1 MSAPLSYDTIVSE
14 RRQLLQTIMTP
25 ESSLVGYI
33 YPHTPLELFFAHHL
47 TPTLLWADPQTSGA
61 YEDSLQTFCCAYSRN
76 LFSQRAKEQLPKLAA
91 IAFPGGT
98 CDSLQNLGDVW
109 RARFP
114 EDTVLR
120 LTYPVAR
127 DEAAITYLTE
137 ELRDFSNH
145 LELTFGSKFSIDK
158 YQEAVALTAEFRAAA
173 QFIVAARILQPSIY
187 PYPEYTKL
195 IRQFFTAP
203 GPQTLHQVEQVASE
217 VQQELRAN
225 QLIPS
230 AEALRYGLLK
240 GQLPELTV
248 TFERKGPRVAVVGG
262 MVDPEGIAVL
272 FENAK
277 ISAEVEEAEIVLDI
291 LSFSFRAVFHSPSH
305 LQGDPFHEL
314 AQSII
319 SAPAEPTQEGL
330 PNRLH
335 FLEVILDKLKI
346 DGLIIGEHSFCD
358 PDQFE
363 IPDMLKLAEKKKVLT
378 VRLPLDP
385 EFSDSA
391 RIEGRL
397 QSFLETLSVK
407 R

>member
-1 MSAPLSYDTIVSE
+1 MNTPLSYDTIVSE
-14 RRQLLQTIMTP
+14 RRHLLQTIVTP

-47 TPTLLWADPQTSGA
+47 TPTLLWVNPQTSGA

-76 LFSQRAKEQLPKLAA
+76 LFSQRVKEQLPTLAA

-127 DEAAITYLTE
+127 DDAAITYLTE

-145 LELTFGSKFSIDK
+145 LEVTFGSKFSMKK
-158 YQEAVALTAEFRAAA
+158 YREAVALTAEFRAAA
-173 QFIVAARILQPSIY
+173 QFIVAARLLQPSIY
-187 PYPEYTKL
+187 PYSEYAKL
-195 IRQFFTAP
+195 LRQFFTAP
-203 GPQTLHQVEQVASE
+203 GPQTLQQIEQVASE
-217 VQQELRAN
+217 VQDELRKN

-240 GQLPELTV
+240 GKLPELTV
-248 TFERKGPRVAVVGG
+248 TLERKGPRVAVVGG
-262 MVDPEGIAVL
+262 MIDPEGLALL

-277 ISAEVEEAEIVLDI
+277 VNTELEEAEIVFDI
-291 LSFSFRAVFHSPSH
+291 LSFSFRTVFHPPPN

-330 PNRLH
+330 PARLH
-335 FLEVILDKLKI
+335 FLEAICDKLKI

-363 IPDMLKLAEKKKVLT
+363 IPDILKIAEKKKVLT

-391 RIEGRL
+391 RIEGRI

>member
-1 MSAPLSYDTIVSE
+1 MSVPLSYDAVVTE
-14 RRQLLQTIMTP
+14 RHQLLQTISTP

-33 YPHTPLELFFAHHL
+33 YPHAPMELFFAHHL
-47 TPTLLWADPQTSGA
+47 TPTLLWADPKTSGA
-61 YEDSLQTFCCAYSRN
+61 YEASLQTFCCAYSRN
-76 LFSQRAKEQLPKLAA
+76 LFSQRAKEKLPKLAA

-145 LELTFGSKFSIDK
+145 LEVTFGSKFSIKK

-187 PYPEYTKL
+187 PYPEYARL
-195 IRQFFTAP
+195 IRQFLTAP
-203 GPQTLHQVEQVASE
+203 GPHTLQQVEQVASE
-217 VQQELRAN
+217 VQNELRKN

-230 AEALRYGLLK
+230 TEALRYGLLK
-240 GQLPELTV
+240 GQLPELNATL
-248 TFERKGPRVAVVGG
+248 ERKGPRIAVVGG
-262 MVDPEGIAVL
+262 MIDPEGIAVL
-272 FENAK
+272 FQNAK

-291 LSFSFRAVFHSPSH
+291 LSFSFRTVFHSPSS

-330 PNRLH
+330 PERLH
-335 FLEVILDKLKI
+335 FLEAIFDKLQI

-363 IPDMLKLAEKKKVLT
+363 IPDMIKIAEKKKVLT